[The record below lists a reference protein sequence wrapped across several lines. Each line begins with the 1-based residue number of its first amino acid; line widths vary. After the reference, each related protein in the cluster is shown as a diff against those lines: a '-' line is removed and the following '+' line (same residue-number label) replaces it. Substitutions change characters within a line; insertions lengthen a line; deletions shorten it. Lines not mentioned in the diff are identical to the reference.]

1 MIPAT
6 CIGKNATLK
15 PMNMSQKL
23 HLPGRSFII
32 RPVIF
37 GNQ

>member
-1 MIPAT
+1 M

-15 PMNMSQKL
+15 PTKTSQKL
-23 HLPGRSFII
+23 DLPEPLVEQ

-37 GNQ
+37 GSQ